1 MKLFLTSI
9 YLIFTS
15 DFTSEYEELQLTP
28 ASEPSEPLLYQS
40 LDDKEDN
47 NERWYSQSV
56 KEESTQEPN
65 IYAAPRHKSVGSKS
79 SIKLSRMLLLTLKIN
94 ADTKHSACTDFGRGW
109 YILAPDPLPFIHAN
123 VRIIS
128 TKYQLTPLIGYKVTG
143 YFLDT
148 TSINAGNVEACSLS
162 YSVKSWV

>member
-1 MKLFLTSI
+1 MLSLSLSLSLALSLSEAPSHQH
-9 YLIFTS
+9 LISYFVS
-15 DFTSEYEELQLTP
+15 DVTSEYGELQLTP

-79 SIKLSRMLLLTLKIN
+79 SIKLSRMLLLTL
-94 ADTKHSACTDFGRGW
+94 
-109 YILAPDPLPFIHAN
+109 
-123 VRIIS
+123 
-128 TKYQLTPLIGYKVTG
+128 
-143 YFLDT
+143 
-148 TSINAGNVEACSLS
+148 
-162 YSVKSWV
+162 